1 MTEEFRVGV
10 ISSVHGIRGE
20 AKVFVTS
27 DDPARFLDLKTVTGR
42 FPRTGTTLRPGNA
55 GTERILE
62 IQSVR
67 FSKNMAICK
76 FRGIDTPEEMQ
87 KLRGME
93 LWVDREHAVPLEE
106 GEYYIA
112 DLIGLRVVTEE
123 GLELG
128 TVEDIW
134 PTGANYVI
142 TVKQKNGNEILL
154 PYIPDCVKEVRLSEG
169 EILIHLME
177 GLL

>member
-20 AKVFVTS
+20 AKVFITS
-27 DDPARFLDLKTVTGR
+27 DDPERFRSLKTVTGR
-42 FPRTGTTLRPGNA
+42 FPKSGTVLRPGNA
-55 GTERILE
+55 GVERILE
-62 IQSVR
+62 LQSVR
-67 FSKNMAICK
+67 FSNGMAICK
-76 FRGIDTPEEMQ
+76 FRGIGTPEDMQ

-93 LWVDREHAVPLEE
+93 LWVDREHAIPLEE

-112 DLIGLRVVTEE
+112 DLLGLRVVTEE
-123 GLELG
+123 GVELG
-128 TVEDIW
+128 TVKDIW
-134 PTGANYVI
+134 PTGANHVI
-142 TVKQKNGNEILL
+142 TVKQKNGNEVLL
-154 PYIPDCVKEVRLSEG
+154 PYIPDCVKEVRLEEG